1 MQDFEERHVALVTGT
16 GCETVADGV
25 WLLHGQGQS
34 FVADVGGGLLV
45 VDAGPGG
52 KVTRGM
58 IDALRTCTDLP
69 VTAICFSHGHI
80 GYNAGLPE
88 WLAHAAGRGES
99 PPRVIAHANVVARL
113 ARYQATMGLQE
124 RMAEIQFRHPAGKL
138 AGRLSCPAPTE
149 TFTDA
154 LTLGQGPKRAE
165 ILWAPSETDDAIAVW
180 LPTQRLLYGGP
191 AV

>member
-1 MQDFEERHVALVTGT
+1 
-16 GCETVADGV
+16 
-25 WLLHGQGQS
+25 
-34 FVADVGGGLLV
+34 
-45 VDAGPGG
+45 
-52 KVTRGM
+52 
-58 IDALRTCTDLP
+58 CTDLP
-69 VTAICFSHGHI
+69 IAAICFSHGHI

-99 PPRVIAHANVVARL
+99 PPRVIAHANVVARQ

-138 AGRLSCPAPTE
+138 AGRLSCPAPAE

-191 AV
+191 AVIDSIPNIGTPFR